1 MDVLEAIKGSALSR
15 KIFENKGKL
24 LSLGLLGGIAYAL
37 FSSKDSAKGYLSA
50 TALGKR
56 GSELEHYLS
65 GIEDSDAASVSTLAS
80 GETFHKVMQNLFSD
94 TVGAEY
100 EVPVIDKALRVKG
113 RVDVLL
119 PGNIPVEVKTIS
131 STGLERLSRP
141 LESHESQLNFY
152 LHARKARYGYVLYV
166 DGSNIQN
173 TRTFQVG
180 YSPGRLLSDI
190 QNAKEYMALN
200 PTKVS
205 KNAYTWLSENYS
217 DNMLKAPAIRNEMG
231 GPASFDSIKP
241 SDEFPG
247 GRANSLRQASNYYI
261 VQRSKNCLTPTMG
274 LSIRKHET
282 AIGHKSR
289 SKGAKIGRPA
299 VLYNGSRRYR

>member
-1 MDVLEAIKGSALSR
+1 MDVLQAIKGSALTQ
-15 KIFENKGKL
+15 KILGHKGKL
-24 LSLGLLGGIAYAL
+24 LSLGLLGGLAYAL
-37 FSSKDSAKGYLSA
+37 YNSKDSSSGYLSA

-56 GSELEHYLS
+56 GVELEHYLS
-65 GIEDSDAASVSTLAS
+65 GIEDSDSASKSTMAA

-113 RVDVLL
+113 RIDVLL
-119 PGNIPVEVKTIS
+119 PDNVPVEVKTIS
-131 STGLERLSRP
+131 STGLERLSKP

-152 LHARKARYGYVLYV
+152 LHARKAKYGYVLYV
-166 DGSNIQN
+166 DSSNIQN

-180 YSPGRLLSDI
+180 YSPSRLITDVN
-190 QNAKEYMALN
+190 NAKEYMALN

-205 KNAYTWLSENYS
+205 KNAYSWLSENYS
-217 DNMLKAPAIRNEMG
+217 ANMLKAPAIRNEMG
-231 GPASFDSIKP
+231 GPASFDSIKS

-247 GRANSLRQASNYYI
+247 GRANSLRQASNYYV
-261 VQRSKNCLTPTMG
+261 VQKSKNCLMPTMG
-274 LSIRKHET
+274 LTIRNHEL

-289 SKGAKIGRPA
+289 SKGAKIGRQA